1 LPKII
6 MERVGISG
14 RSEGACRSTHR
25 AGAAAGVT
33 WTGLSWD
40 SQHIILGHTQPTLPK
55 DVGCDPREIE
65 SIVSP

>member
-1 LPKII
+1 

-33 WTGLSWD
+33 WTDVLPVTPGRENLST
-40 SQHIILGHTQPTLPK
+40 LGQEGK
-55 DVGCDPREIE
+55 DIKGCKALQLKY
-65 SIVSP
+65 